1 MLTLGPL
8 SENLESELSSRLR
21 NQSLV
26 IWLDK
31 DSHYTHY
38 VDQLIERRAQG
49 NFFAPVVAFRGS
61 YLEMMLA
68 LQDYG
73 NKAVPDILLI
83 HMPGHT
89 EDTIRKTPVLELYRA
104 GSRYRKALDTLLKET
119 AAGKVGPSEVE
130 AYLSG
135 DNVSLEGAEQWLA
148 DAIFLRKGYANAQPS
163 SKPAPTDTDA
173 ALALDDLA
181 DILDELLLPKPSFKQ
196 KFDTESAR
204 SQLLDHLYRNTGID
218 TNFLSFYLQSKP
230 AADSASCSLAD
241 LSEAF
246 CAWLM
251 CVEYVH
257 DLQREP
263 KLPALQPLKRLSKP
277 LITECDHLIQHL
289 RDRSP
294 TSYITIADVTE
305 SRLSEEFAVLR
316 PEDLGK
322 IDTFRIEETTVFEEG
337 ALKGLDQ
344 RQWQQAL
351 TWAEIRLATSH
362 KTTSHKTTTA
372 QKKKRKNTQK
382 GQSFWLQRSPERRIE
397 WTLIQSMAQFGTQ
410 LEQVGT
416 SSLSKAQGLREALE
430 TYTQTGYRVDLAH
443 RQLEQKRSQLLEST
457 LPHFNALTTCAND
470 LRRRYRTWA
479 NQWAK
484 DFANLCDSEGFLPE
498 ADLQQR
504 MLYDQIVHPLVKSAA
519 KGEAKVA
526 YFLVDALR
534 YEMAAALRETLQ
546 ADITDST
553 TLRLGAR
560 YAELPTL
567 TSVGMNALAPVQK
580 NGQLTLHKES
590 DFKGFRAGEYNV
602 SNFENRVRAMGDR
615 SSSAKNRPKLFTLA
629 DICEKSSKS
638 FDTQLKKANF
648 AVIRSQEIDKAG
660 ESNIGI
666 TTFER
671 WLQQLKAA
679 WNRLKSI
686 GFNEFVFT
694 ADHGFLL
701 QDDIAVDT
709 IKWGKAPKRRHV
721 LLPNARKES
730 EITNVSL
737 SALGYQ
743 SQSGPAAGYLHFSTT
758 THPFA
763 KGSAIATFIHGGN
776 SLQERVI
783 PVLTLS
789 HRQTNKLQLVKYSIE
804 AQAQASLIGYSRL
817 RAKVTPAAQGVL
829 SFTGAKTINLSLRV
843 PNRPDIDLTI
853 AEAPGAM
860 LENQQVQAE
869 VAGDWVEIL
878 FNMVSL
884 HDERVKVEVYQSDG
898 AEDVTP
904 ALVDAYFAVAGT
916 KIDVKAESDETQSQL
931 KANQL
936 KANQLKA
943 APEPTQDWQT
953 SLEDDSVRSVFVH
966 IQQHNAITEAELI
979 SLLGSPRKVRRFSAN
994 FETYLSKLPFLV
1006 RVESTANGKRYV
1018 KEGSAAES

>member
-1 MLTLGPL
+1 MPTLGPL
-8 SENLESELSSRLR
+8 TENLESELSSKLR

-31 DSHYTHY
+31 DGHYTRY
-38 VDQLIERRAQG
+38 VDQLIERRANG
-49 NFFAPVVAFRGS
+49 DFFAPVVAFRGS

-73 NKAVPDILLI
+73 NKATPDILLI

-104 GSRYRKALDTLLKET
+104 GYRYRKALDTLLKET
-119 AAGKVGPSEVE
+119 ATGKIGPSEVE
-130 AYLSG
+130 EYL
-135 DNVSLEGAEQWLA
+135 NRENISLEGAEQWLSA
-148 DAIFLRKGYANAQPS
+148 ASEQPS
-163 SKPAPTDTDA
+163 STTPPTTTIV
-173 ALALDDLA
+173 LDDLA
-181 DILDELLLPKPSFKQ
+181 DILDELLSPKQSFKQ
-196 KFDTESAR
+196 KFESAAAR
-204 SQLLDHLYRNTGID
+204 SQLIDHLYRNTGID
-218 TNFLSFYLQSKP
+218 TAFLNFYLQTKP
-230 AADSASCSLAD
+230 FNATPHTDSYSFTD
-241 LSEAF
+241 ISEAF

-263 KLPALQPLKRLSKP
+263 KLAALKPLRRLAKP
-277 LITECDHLIQHL
+277 LIAECDRLIQHL
-289 RDRSP
+289 RDRHP
-294 TSYITIADVTE
+294 TSYITIADATE
-305 SRLSEEFAVLR
+305 SRLSEEFAALR

-322 IDTFRIEETTVFEEG
+322 IDTFRVEETTVFKGG
-337 ALKGLDQ
+337 ALASLRQ

-351 TWAEIRLATSH
+351 DWAEERLNNSYV
-362 KTTSHKTTTA
+362 TTA
-372 QKKKRKNTQK
+372 NKQTKRKRGHKSAKRNH
-382 GQSFWLQRSPERRIE
+382 SFWLQRSPERRIE
-397 WTLIQSMAQFGTQ
+397 WTLVQSMAHLGTQ
-410 LEQVGT
+410 IERVGT
-416 SSLSKAQGLREALE
+416 TISKAQTLREALE
-430 TYTQTGYRVDLAH
+430 AYTQTGYRVDLAH

-457 LPHFNALTTCAND
+457 LTHFNALTDCAND
-470 LRRRYRTWA
+470 LRLRYRDWA
-479 NQWAK
+479 NEKATH
-484 DFANLCDSEGFLPE
+484 FAALCEANGFLPE

-519 KGEAKVA
+519 KGETKIA

-553 TLRLGAR
+553 TLRLSAR

-567 TSVGMNALAPVQK
+567 TSVGMNALSPVQQ
-580 NGQLTLHKES
+580 NGQLTLHKAN

-602 SNFENRVRAMGDR
+602 STFENRVRAMGDR
-615 SSSAKNRPKLFTLA
+615 SSSSAKNQPKLFTLA
-629 DICEKSSKS
+629 DVCEKSSKS
-638 FDTQLKKANF
+638 FNAQLKKANF

-679 WNRLKSI
+679 WNRLKNL
-686 GFNEFVFT
+686 GFNEFIFT

-701 QDDIAVDT
+701 QDDTAVEG
-709 IKWGKAPKRRHV
+709 INWGKAPKRRHV
-721 LLPNARKES
+721 LLPNARNES
-730 EITNVSL
+730 DIINVSL

-743 SQSGPAAGYLHFSTT
+743 NQSGPADGYLHFATT

-763 KGSAIATFIHGGN
+763 RGSAIATFIHGGN

-789 HRQTNKLQLVKYSIE
+789 HRQSNNLQLVTYSIE
-804 AQAQASLIGYSRL
+804 AQAQPSIAGYSRL
-817 RAKVTPAAQGVL
+817 RAKVMPAAQGVL
-829 SFTGAKTINLSLRV
+829 SFTGAATINLSLRV

-860 LENQQVQAE
+860 LNNQQVQAE
-869 VAGDWVEIL
+869 VSGDWVEIL

-884 HDERVKVEVYQSDG
+884 KDERVKVEVYQSDG

-904 ALVDAYFAVAGT
+904 ALVDAYFEVAGT
-916 KIDVKAESDETQSQL
+916 RVDIETDSDETRRQPR
-931 KANQL
+931 
-936 KANQLKA
+936 A
-943 APEPTQDWQT
+943 APKLTQDWQT
-953 SLEDDSVRSVFVH
+953 SLEDESVRSVFVH
-966 IQQHNAITEAELI
+966 IQQHNAITEAELT

-994 FETYLSKLPFLV
+994 FETYLSRLPFLV

-1018 KEGSAAES
+1018 KEGSASES

>member
-1 MLTLGPL
+1 MPTLGPIT
-8 SENLESELSSRLR
+8 EKLESELSSRLR

-31 DSHYTHY
+31 DSHYTPY
-38 VDQLIERRAQG
+38 VDQLIERRAKG
-49 NFFAPVVAFRGS
+49 DFFAPVVAFRGS

-73 NKAVPDILLI
+73 NRAAPDILLI

-104 GSRYRKALDTLLKET
+104 GHRYRKALDTLLKET
-119 AAGKVGPSEVE
+119 AAGKVGPSEVD
-130 AYLSG
+130 AYLSRDG
-135 DNVSLEGAEQWLA
+135 ISLEGAEQWLA
-148 DAIFLRKGYANAQPS
+148 EAIAQPS
-163 SKPAPTDTDA
+163 FTVTPTNTT
-173 ALALDDLA
+173 LALDDLA
-181 DILDELLLPKPSFKQ
+181 DILDELLSPKRSFKQ
-196 KFDTESAR
+196 KFDTEAAR
-204 SQLLDHLYRNTGID
+204 SQLTDHLYRNTGLD
-218 TNFLSFYLQSKP
+218 TAFLSFYLQTKP
-230 AADSASCSLAD
+230 SAAAYSFAN

-257 DLQREP
+257 DLQRDP
-263 KLPALQPLKRLSKP
+263 KEPALKPLKRLSKP
-277 LITECDHLIQHL
+277 LVAECDRLIRHL
-289 RDRSP
+289 RDRHP
-294 TSYITIADVTE
+294 TSYVTIADATE
-305 SRLSEEFAVLR
+305 SRLSEEFTALR

-322 IDTFRIEETTVFEEG
+322 IDTFRIEETTVFEDG
-337 ALKGLDQ
+337 ALTSLRQ
-344 RQWQQAL
+344 RQWPQAL
-351 TWAEIRLATSH
+351 SWAEVRLTS
-362 KTTSHKTTTA
+362 SYSTTTP
-372 QKKKRKNTQK
+372 KKNKRKNASRNTK
-382 GQSFWLQRSPERRIE
+382 GAQSFWLQRSPERRIE
-397 WTLIQSMAQFGTQ
+397 WTLIQSMAHLGTKI
-410 LEQVGT
+410 EQVGT
-416 SSLSKAQGLREALE
+416 TPLSKAQTLREALDA
-430 TYTQTGYRVDLAH
+430 YTQIGYRVDLAH

-457 LPHFNALTTCAND
+457 LPHFNALTACAND
-470 LRRRYRTWA
+470 LRQHYRDWA

-484 DFANLCDSEGFLPE
+484 SFAALCEAKGFLPE

-504 MLYDQIVHPLVKSAA
+504 MLYDQTVHPLVKSAA

-534 YEMAAALRETLQ
+534 YEMAAALHGTLQ

-553 TLRLGAR
+553 TLRLSAR

-567 TSVGMNALAPVQK
+567 TSVGMNALAPVQQ
-580 NGQLTLHKES
+580 NGQLTLHKET

-602 SNFENRVRAMGDR
+602 STFENRVRAMGDR
-615 SSSAKNRPKLFTLA
+615 SSSVKNQPKLFTLA
-629 DICEKSSKS
+629 DICEKSTKS
-638 FDTQLKKANF
+638 FNAQLEKANF
-648 AVIRSQEIDKAG
+648 AIIRSQEIDKAG

-679 WNRLKSI
+679 WNRLKNL
-686 GFNEFVFT
+686 GYNEFVFT

-701 QDDIAVDT
+701 QDDTAVEG
-709 IKWGKAPKRRHV
+709 IQWGKAPKRRHV

-730 EITNVSL
+730 KIVSVSL

-758 THPFA
+758 TNPFV

-789 HRQTNKLQLVKYSIE
+789 HRQNNNLQLVKYSIE
-804 AQAQASLIGYSRL
+804 AQAQPSIAGYSRL

-853 AEAPGAM
+853 AEAPGAV
-860 LENQQVQAE
+860 LNNQQVQAE
-869 VAGDWVEIL
+869 VAGNWVEVL

-884 HDERVKVEVYQSDG
+884 QDERVKVEVYQSDG

-904 ALVDAYFAVAGT
+904 ALVDDYFAAAGT
-916 KIDVKAESDETQSQL
+916 KVNPKADSDETRSPS
-931 KANQL
+931 KTTPKPA
-936 KANQLKA
+936 
-943 APEPTQDWQT
+943 QDWQT
-953 SLEDDSVRSVFVH
+953 SLEDESVRQVFVH

-979 SLLGSPRKVRRFSAN
+979 ALLGSPRKGRRFSAN

-1006 RVESTANGKRYV
+1006 RVESTANGKRYI
-1018 KEGSAAES
+1018 KEGSKPESPTLESQTPKS

>member
-1 MLTLGPL
+1 MPTLGPL
-8 SENLESELSSRLR
+8 TENLESELSSKLR

-31 DSHYTHY
+31 DGHYTRY
-38 VDQLIERRAQG
+38 VDQLIERRANG
-49 NFFAPVVAFRGS
+49 DFFAPVVAFRGS

-73 NKAVPDILLI
+73 NKATPDILLI

-104 GSRYRKALDTLLKET
+104 GYRYRKALDTLLKET
-119 AAGKVGPSEVE
+119 ATGKIGPSEVE
-130 AYLSG
+130 EYL
-135 DNVSLEGAEQWLA
+135 NRENISLEGAEQWLSA
-148 DAIFLRKGYANAQPS
+148 ASEQPS
-163 SKPAPTDTDA
+163 STTPPTTTIV
-173 ALALDDLA
+173 LDDLA
-181 DILDELLLPKPSFKQ
+181 DILDELLSPKQSFKQ
-196 KFDTESAR
+196 KFESAAAR
-204 SQLLDHLYRNTGID
+204 SQLIDHLYRNTGID
-218 TNFLSFYLQSKP
+218 TAFLNFYLQTKP
-230 AADSASCSLAD
+230 FNATPHTDSYSFTD
-241 LSEAF
+241 ISEAF

-263 KLPALQPLKRLSKP
+263 KLAALKPLRRLAKP
-277 LITECDHLIQHL
+277 LIAECDRLIQHL
-289 RDRSP
+289 RDRHP
-294 TSYITIADVTE
+294 TSYITIADATE
-305 SRLSEEFAVLR
+305 SRLSEEFAALR

-322 IDTFRIEETTVFEEG
+322 IDTFRIEETTVFKGG
-337 ALKGLDQ
+337 ALASLRQ

-351 TWAEIRLATSH
+351 DWAEERLNNSYV
-362 KTTSHKTTTA
+362 TTA
-372 QKKKRKNTQK
+372 NKQTKRKRGHKSAKRNH
-382 GQSFWLQRSPERRIE
+382 SFWLQRSPERRIE
-397 WTLIQSMAQFGTQ
+397 WTLVQSMAHLGTQ
-410 LEQVGT
+410 IERVGT
-416 SSLSKAQGLREALE
+416 TISKAQTLREALDA
-430 TYTQTGYRVDLAH
+430 YTHTGYRVDLAH

-457 LPHFNALTTCAND
+457 LTHFNALTDCANE
-470 LRRRYRTWA
+470 LRVRYRDWA
-479 NQWAK
+479 NQKATH
-484 DFANLCDSEGFLPE
+484 FAAICDANGFLPE

-519 KGEAKVA
+519 KGETKIA

-553 TLRLGAR
+553 TLRLSAR

-567 TSVGMNALAPVQK
+567 TSVGMNALSPVQQ
-580 NGQLTLHKES
+580 NGQLTLHKAN

-602 SNFENRVRAMGDR
+602 STFENRVRAMGDR
-615 SSSAKNRPKLFTLA
+615 SSSSAKNQPKLFTLA
-629 DICEKSSKS
+629 DVCEKSSKS
-638 FDTQLKKANF
+638 FNAQLKKANF

-679 WNRLKSI
+679 WNRLKNL
-686 GFNEFVFT
+686 GFNEFIFT

-701 QDDIAVDT
+701 QDDTAVEG
-709 IKWGKAPKRRHV
+709 INWGKAPKRRHV
-721 LLPNARKES
+721 LLPNARNES
-730 EITNVSL
+730 DIINVSL

-743 SQSGPAAGYLHFSTT
+743 NQSGPADGYLHFATT

-763 KGSAIATFIHGGN
+763 RGSAIATFIHGGN

-789 HRQTNKLQLVKYSIE
+789 HRQSNNLQLVTYSIE
-804 AQAQASLIGYSRL
+804 AQAQPSIAGYSRL
-817 RAKVTPAAQGVL
+817 RAKVMPAAQGVL
-829 SFTGAKTINLSLRV
+829 SFTGAATINLSLRV

-860 LENQQVQAE
+860 LNNQQVQAE
-869 VAGDWVEIL
+869 VSGDWVEIL

-884 HDERVKVEVYQSDG
+884 KDERVKVEVYQSDG

-904 ALVDAYFAVAGT
+904 ALVDAYFEVAGT
-916 KIDVKAESDETQSQL
+916 RVDIETDSDETRRQPR
-931 KANQL
+931 
-936 KANQLKA
+936 A
-943 APEPTQDWQT
+943 APKLTQDWQT
-953 SLEDDSVRSVFVH
+953 SLEDESVRSVFVH
-966 IQQHNAITEAELI
+966 IQQHNAITEAELT

-994 FETYLSKLPFLV
+994 FETYLSRLPFLV

-1018 KEGSAAES
+1018 KEGSASES

>member
-1 MLTLGPL
+1 MPTLGPL
-8 SENLESELSSRLR
+8 TENLESELSSKLR

-31 DSHYTHY
+31 DGHYTRY
-38 VDQLIERRAQG
+38 VDQLIERRANG
-49 NFFAPVVAFRGS
+49 DFFAPVVAFRGS

-73 NKAVPDILLI
+73 NKATPDILLI

-104 GSRYRKALDTLLKET
+104 GYRYRKALDTLLKET
-119 AAGKVGPSEVE
+119 ATGKIGPSEVE
-130 AYLSG
+130 EYL
-135 DNVSLEGAEQWLA
+135 NRENISLEGAEQWLSA
-148 DAIFLRKGYANAQPS
+148 ASEQPS
-163 SKPAPTDTDA
+163 STTPPTTTIV
-173 ALALDDLA
+173 LDDLA
-181 DILDELLLPKPSFKQ
+181 DILDELLSPKQSFKQ
-196 KFDTESAR
+196 KFESAAAR
-204 SQLLDHLYRNTGID
+204 SQLIDHLYRNTGID
-218 TNFLSFYLQSKP
+218 TAFLNFYLQTKP
-230 AADSASCSLAD
+230 FNATPHTDSYSFTD
-241 LSEAF
+241 ISEAF

-263 KLPALQPLKRLSKP
+263 KLAALKPLRRLAKP
-277 LITECDHLIQHL
+277 LIAECDRLIQHL
-289 RDRSP
+289 RDRHP
-294 TSYITIADVTE
+294 TSYITIADATE
-305 SRLSEEFAVLR
+305 SRLSEEFAALR

-322 IDTFRIEETTVFEEG
+322 IDTFRVEETTVFKGG
-337 ALKGLDQ
+337 ALASLRQ

-351 TWAEIRLATSH
+351 GWAEERLNNSYV
-362 KTTSHKTTTA
+362 TTA
-372 QKKKRKNTQK
+372 NKQTKRKRGHKSAKRNH
-382 GQSFWLQRSPERRIE
+382 SFWLQRSPERRIE
-397 WTLIQSMAQFGTQ
+397 WTLVQSMAHLGTQ
-410 LEQVGT
+410 IERVGT
-416 SSLSKAQGLREALE
+416 TISKAQTLREALE
-430 TYTQTGYRVDLAH
+430 AYTQTGYRVDLAH

-457 LPHFNALTTCAND
+457 LTHFNALTDCAND
-470 LRRRYRTWA
+470 LRLRYRDWA
-479 NQWAK
+479 NEKATH
-484 DFANLCDSEGFLPE
+484 FAALCEANGFLPE

-519 KGEAKVA
+519 KGETKIA

-553 TLRLGAR
+553 TLRLSAR

-567 TSVGMNALAPVQK
+567 TSVGMNALSPVQQ
-580 NGQLTLHKES
+580 NGQLTLHKAN

-602 SNFENRVRAMGDR
+602 STFENRVRAMGDR
-615 SSSAKNRPKLFTLA
+615 SSSSAKNQPKLFTLA
-629 DICEKSSKS
+629 DVCEKSSKS
-638 FDTQLKKANF
+638 FNAQLKKANF

-679 WNRLKSI
+679 WNRLKNL
-686 GFNEFVFT
+686 GFNEFIFT

-701 QDDIAVDT
+701 QDDTAVEG
-709 IKWGKAPKRRHV
+709 INWGKAPKRRHV
-721 LLPNARKES
+721 LLPNARNES
-730 EITNVSL
+730 DIINVSL

-743 SQSGPAAGYLHFSTT
+743 NQSGPADGYLHFATT

-763 KGSAIATFIHGGN
+763 RGSAIATFIHGGN

-789 HRQTNKLQLVKYSIE
+789 HRQSNNLQLVTYSIE
-804 AQAQASLIGYSRL
+804 AQAQPSIAGYSRL
-817 RAKVTPAAQGVL
+817 RAKVMPAAQGVL
-829 SFTGAKTINLSLRV
+829 SFTGAATINLSLRV

-860 LENQQVQAE
+860 LNNQQVQAE
-869 VAGDWVEIL
+869 VSGDWVEIL

-884 HDERVKVEVYQSDG
+884 KDERVKVEVYQSDG

-904 ALVDAYFAVAGT
+904 ALVDAYFEVAGT
-916 KIDVKAESDETQSQL
+916 RVDIETDSDETRRQPR
-931 KANQL
+931 
-936 KANQLKA
+936 A
-943 APEPTQDWQT
+943 APKLTQDWQT
-953 SLEDDSVRSVFVH
+953 SLEDESVRSVFVH
-966 IQQHNAITEAELI
+966 IQQHNAITEAELT

-994 FETYLSKLPFLV
+994 FETYLSRLPFLV

-1018 KEGSAAES
+1018 KEGSASES

>member
-1 MLTLGPL
+1 MPTLGPIT
-8 SENLESELSSRLR
+8 EKLESELSSKLR

-31 DSHYTHY
+31 DSHYSHY
-38 VDQLIERRAQG
+38 VDQLIERRTTG
-49 NFFAPVVAFRGS
+49 DFFASVVAFRGS

-73 NKAVPDILLI
+73 NNVIPDILLI

-89 EDTIRKTPVLELYRA
+89 EDTIRKTPLLELYRA
-104 GSRYRKALDTLLKET
+104 GHRYRKALDTLLKET
-119 AAGKVGPSEVE
+119 AAGKVGPSEVN
-130 AYLSG
+130 AYLSQ
-135 DNVSLEGAEQWLA
+135 DNITLQGAEQWLA
-148 DAIFLRKGYANAQPS
+148 EASAHPS
-163 SKPAPTDTDA
+163 STAAPPATA
-173 ALALDDLA
+173 IVLDDLA
-181 DILDELLLPKPSFKQ
+181 DILDELLSPKPSFRQ
-196 KFDTESAR
+196 KFDTEAAR
-204 SQLLDHLYRNTGID
+204 SQLIDHLYRNTGID
-218 TNFLSFYLQSKP
+218 HPFLSFYLQAKP
-230 AADSASCSLAD
+230 ATAQSATCSFTD

-257 DLQREP
+257 DLQRDP
-263 KLPALQPLKRLSKP
+263 TQPALKPLKRLSKP
-277 LITECDHLIQHL
+277 LVAECDRLIRHL
-289 RDRSP
+289 RDRHP
-294 TSYITIADVTE
+294 TSYITIADATE
-305 SRLSEEFAVLR
+305 SRLSEEFATLR
-316 PEDLGK
+316 PQDLGK
-322 IDTFRIEETTVFEEG
+322 IDTFRIEETTVFEDG
-337 ALKGLDQ
+337 ALTSL
-344 RQWQQAL
+344 RQHQWPQAL
-351 TWAEIRLATSH
+351 SWAEARLTSRHSAATDP
-362 KTTSHKTTTA
+362 KN
-372 QKKKRKNTQK
+372 KRKRASKNASK
-382 GQSFWLQRSPERRIE
+382 NPGESQSFWLQRSPERRIE
-397 WTLIQSMAQFGTQ
+397 WTLIQSMGHLGTQ
-410 LEQVGT
+410 LAQVGT
-416 SSLSKAQGLREALE
+416 TPLAKAQTLREALNA
-430 TYTQTGYRVDLAH
+430 YTQTGYRVDLAH

-457 LPHFNALTTCAND
+457 LPHFNALTACAND
-470 LRRRYRTWA
+470 LRQRYRNWA

-484 DFANLCDSEGFLPE
+484 SFAALCEAKGFLPE

-526 YFLVDALR
+526 YLLVDALR

-546 ADITDST
+546 TDITNST
-553 TLRLGAR
+553 TLRLSAR

-567 TSVGMNALAPVQK
+567 TSVGMNALAPVQQS
-580 NGQLTLHKES
+580 GQLTLHKET

-602 SNFENRVRAMGDR
+602 STFENRVRAMGDR
-615 SSSAKNRPKLFTLA
+615 SSTVKNQPKLFTLA
-629 DICEKSSKS
+629 DICEKSTKS
-638 FDTQLKKANF
+638 FNAQLEKANF
-648 AVIRSQEIDKAG
+648 AIIRSQEIDKAG

-679 WNRLKSI
+679 WNRLKNL
-686 GFNEFVFT
+686 GYNEFVFT

-701 QDDIAVDT
+701 QDDTAVEG

-730 EITNVSL
+730 EIVNVSL

-743 SQSGPAAGYLHFSTT
+743 SQSGPATGYLHFSTT
-758 THPFA
+758 TNPFV

-776 SLQERVI
+776 SLQERII

-789 HRQTNKLQLVKYSIE
+789 HRQNNKLQLVKYSIE
-804 AQAQASLIGYSRL
+804 AQAQASVMGYSRL

-853 AEAPGAM
+853 AEAPGAV
-860 LENQQVQAE
+860 LNNQQVQAE
-869 VAGDWVEIL
+869 VAGDWIEI
-878 FNMVSL
+878 FFSMVSL
-884 HDERVKVEVYQSDG
+884 QDERVKVEVYQSDG

-904 ALVDAYFAVAGT
+904 TLVDAYFEAAGT
-916 KIDVKAESDETQSQL
+916 KIAPKVDADETRGPS
-931 KANQL
+931 
-936 KANQLKA
+936 KA
-943 APEPTQDWQT
+943 APEPAQDWQT
-953 SLEDDSVRSVFVH
+953 SLEDESVRSVFVH

-979 SLLGSPRKVRRFSAN
+979 SRLGSPRKVRRFSAS

-1018 KEGSAAES
+1018 KEGSKPEDSISENPTPES

>member
-1 MLTLGPL
+1 MPTLGPL
-8 SENLESELSSRLR
+8 TENLESELSSKLR

-31 DSHYTHY
+31 DGHYTRY
-38 VDQLIERRAQG
+38 VDQLIERRANG
-49 NFFAPVVAFRGS
+49 DFFAPVVAFRGS

-73 NKAVPDILLI
+73 NKATPDILLI

-104 GSRYRKALDTLLKET
+104 GYRYRKALDTLLKET
-119 AAGKVGPSEVE
+119 ATGKIGPSEVE
-130 AYLSG
+130 EYL
-135 DNVSLEGAEQWLA
+135 NRENISLEGAEQWLSA
-148 DAIFLRKGYANAQPS
+148 ASEQPS
-163 SKPAPTDTDA
+163 STTPPTTTIV
-173 ALALDDLA
+173 LDDLA
-181 DILDELLLPKPSFKQ
+181 DILDELLSPKQSFKQ
-196 KFDTESAR
+196 KFESAAAR
-204 SQLLDHLYRNTGID
+204 SQLIDHLYRNTGID
-218 TNFLSFYLQSKP
+218 TAFLNFYLQTKP
-230 AADSASCSLAD
+230 FNATPHTDSYSFTD
-241 LSEAF
+241 ISEAF

-263 KLPALQPLKRLSKP
+263 KLAALKPLRRLAKP
-277 LITECDHLIQHL
+277 LIAECDRLIQHL
-289 RDRSP
+289 RDRHP
-294 TSYITIADVTE
+294 TSYITIADATE
-305 SRLSEEFAVLR
+305 SRLSEEFAALR

-322 IDTFRIEETTVFEEG
+322 IDTFRIEETTVFKGG
-337 ALKGLDQ
+337 ALASLRQ

-351 TWAEIRLATSH
+351 DWAEERLNNSYV
-362 KTTSHKTTTA
+362 TTA
-372 QKKKRKNTQK
+372 NKQTKRKRGHKSAKRNH
-382 GQSFWLQRSPERRIE
+382 SFWLQRSPERRIE
-397 WTLIQSMAQFGTQ
+397 WTLVQSMAHLGTQ
-410 LEQVGT
+410 IERVGT
-416 SSLSKAQGLREALE
+416 TISKAQTLREALDA
-430 TYTQTGYRVDLAH
+430 YTHTGYRVDLAH

-457 LPHFNALTTCAND
+457 LTHFNALTDCAND
-470 LRRRYRTWA
+470 LRLRYRDWA
-479 NQWAK
+479 NEKATH
-484 DFANLCDSEGFLPE
+484 FAALCEANGFLPE

-519 KGEAKVA
+519 KGETKIA

-553 TLRLGAR
+553 TLRLSAR

-567 TSVGMNALAPVQK
+567 TSVGMNALSPVQQ
-580 NGQLTLHKES
+580 NGQLTLHKAN

-602 SNFENRVRAMGDR
+602 STFENRVRAMGDR
-615 SSSAKNRPKLFTLA
+615 SSSSAKNQPKLFTLA
-629 DICEKSSKS
+629 DVCEKSSKS
-638 FDTQLKKANF
+638 FNAQLKKANF

-679 WNRLKSI
+679 WNRLKNL
-686 GFNEFVFT
+686 GFNEFIFT

-701 QDDIAVDT
+701 QDDTAVEG
-709 IKWGKAPKRRHV
+709 INWGKAPKRRHV
-721 LLPNARKES
+721 LLPNARNES
-730 EITNVSL
+730 DIINVSL

-743 SQSGPAAGYLHFSTT
+743 NQSGPADGYLHFATT

-763 KGSAIATFIHGGN
+763 RGSAIATFIHGGN

-789 HRQTNKLQLVKYSIE
+789 HRQSNNLQLVTYSIE
-804 AQAQASLIGYSRL
+804 AQAQPSIAGYSRL
-817 RAKVTPAAQGVL
+817 RAKVMPAAQGVL
-829 SFTGAKTINLSLRV
+829 SFTGAATINLSLRV

-860 LENQQVQAE
+860 LNNQQVQAE
-869 VAGDWVEIL
+869 VSGDWVEIL

-884 HDERVKVEVYQSDG
+884 KDERVKVEVYQSDG

-904 ALVDAYFAVAGT
+904 ALVDAYFEVAGT
-916 KIDVKAESDETQSQL
+916 RVDIETDSDETRRQPR
-931 KANQL
+931 
-936 KANQLKA
+936 A
-943 APEPTQDWQT
+943 APKLTQDWQT
-953 SLEDDSVRSVFVH
+953 SLEDESVRSVFVH
-966 IQQHNAITEAELI
+966 IQQHNAITEAELT

-994 FETYLSKLPFLV
+994 FETYLSRLPFLV

-1018 KEGSAAES
+1018 KEGSASES